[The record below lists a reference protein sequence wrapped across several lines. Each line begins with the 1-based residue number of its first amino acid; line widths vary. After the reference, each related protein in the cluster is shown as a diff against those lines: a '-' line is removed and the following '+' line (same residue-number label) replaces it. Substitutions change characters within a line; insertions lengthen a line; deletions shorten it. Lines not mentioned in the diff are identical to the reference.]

1 MEEKEEFL
9 KMKKRE
15 KPVSIAFV
23 SPIEQEKKVYED
35 TLPEELETIEDVR
48 QKYGKVVWC
57 KYIACKHNESIKGLQ
72 RTSSTILKNMAYSPI
87 NEQEH
92 IWSTICT
99 RDEIAITFNNV
110 LSPNGSK
117 IKVPSCF
124 VSVTGVSGHTDFSK
138 LLQPD
143 GSPFGGNI
151 DSQHANFSGFEHNNF

>member
-1 MEEKEEFL
+1 MRKV
-9 KMKKRE
+9 KNS
-15 KPVSIAFV
+15 VSIAFV
-23 SPIEQEKKVYED
+23 SPIEKEEKIYED
-35 TLPEELETIEDVR
+35 TLPEDLKTLEEVK

-57 KYIACKHNESIKGLQ
+57 KYIECKHNEAVKGLQ
-72 RTSSTILKNMAYSPI
+72 RTSGSILKNMSYTPI

-92 IWSTICT
+92 IWDTVCT
-99 RDEIAITFNNV
+99 RDEIAITFNTI
-110 LSPNGSK
+110 SSSNGAK

-151 DSQHANFSGFEHNNF
+151 DSQHADYRGFGI